1 MRAWLSRCL
10 DGGCAV
16 NDHVE
21 PEALQAFLERV
32 AGPDTKDTIMTAG
45 ERLIQQGE
53 ERGIQKGIQQGERA
67 VLLRL
72 LRQRFGSHVDAD
84 VEQRLATASAQ
95 QITTWIERALSAAT
109 LAELLAD

>member
-1 MRAWLSRCL
+1 MRYILL
-10 DGGCAV
+10 V
-16 NDHVE
+16 NDHVQ

-32 AGPDTKDTIMTAG
+32 AGPHTKDTIMTAG
-45 ERLIQQGE
+45 ERL
-53 ERGIQKGIQQGERA
+53 IQQGERA

-72 LRQRFGSHVDAD
+72 LRQRFGHHVDSD

-95 QITTWIERALSAAT
+95 QITTWVERVLSAAT